1 MIIVRLTDGLGNQMF
16 QYALGRK
23 LAYLYSTDLKLDT
36 NWYQGKEEYQ
46 QKRKYSLDCFNIQ
59 GEIATQQD
67 LDFFFQKNP
76 VHSINSQIRTFF
88 NLPRYKLIKNEQ
100 EYFTFDSTVFECP
113 RNTYLKGYW
122 QTEKYFA
129 DIRGILLKDFS
140 LKVAINPNCSWFI
153 KEIKNSNSVS
163 IHIRRGDYVSDSKLN
178 TIHGVCSLEYYQT
191 SIQHIKTHI
200 NQPHFFIFSDDP
212 QWVKDNLL
220 IEDKTTFVSGN
231 NLADYEDLFLMSLCQ
246 HNIIANSSFSWW
258 SAWLNNNPDKI
269 VCNPQQW
276 FAIKSR
282 NTQDL
287 IPENWLKF

>member
-1 MIIVRLTDGLGNQMF
+1 MIIVRITDGLGNQMF

-23 LAYLYSTDLKLDT
+23 LAYLHSTELKLDT
-36 NWYQGKEEYQ
+36 NWYQGKGEYQ
-46 QKRKYSLDCFNIQ
+46 QKRNYSLDCFNIQ
-59 GEIATQQD
+59 ASIATQKD
-67 LDFFFQKNP
+67 LDFFFQRNLL
-76 VHSINSQIRTFF
+76 HSVNSKVRKVF
-88 NLPRYKLIKNEQ
+88 NLPAYKLIKNQ
-100 EYFTFDSTVFECP
+100 QGFTVDSNVFQCP
-113 RNTYLKGYW
+113 KNTYLKGYW

-129 DIRGILLKDFS
+129 DIRKIILKDFS
-140 LKVAINPNCSWFI
+140 LKGEINPFCHNFI
-153 KEIKNSNSVS
+153 EEIKNRNSIA

-178 TIHGVCSLEYYQT
+178 CIHGVCSLEYYQT
-191 SIQHIKTHI
+191 SIQHIKTQI

-231 NLADYEDLFLMSLCQ
+231 NLADYEDLYLMSLCQ

-258 SAWLNNNPDKI
+258 AAWLNQNPDKI
-269 VCNPQQW
+269 VCTPQQW
-276 FAIKSR
+276 FAVKSR